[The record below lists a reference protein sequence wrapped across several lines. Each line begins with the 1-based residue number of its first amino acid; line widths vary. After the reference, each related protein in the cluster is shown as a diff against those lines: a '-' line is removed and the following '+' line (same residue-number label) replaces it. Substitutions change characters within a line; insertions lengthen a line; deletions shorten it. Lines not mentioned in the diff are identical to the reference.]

1 MNFIHRKQYDI
12 LISRLSEA
20 PSFIQVVEGPRQ
32 VGKTTLLLQVQ
43 EKFPGRQT
51 LVSGDD
57 ICPEQPR
64 LWLSTYWQQARTQCE
79 REPQSTPILCIDEIQ
94 KIPDWSTVVKALWD
108 ENRKLGVN
116 FHVVV
121 SGSSALHLRQG
132 LSESLAGRFEKILM
146 MHWDW
151 SEMRDAFGYTLEQ
164 FFCFGGYPGAGALI
178 SNEERWK
185 NYIRQSLI
193 ETVLEKDVLSM
204 SRIEKPAL
212 LRSVFWHACEMG
224 GQIVS
229 FNKMLGTL
237 QDAGNTTTLAHYLEL
252 LSVAGL
258 ATGISKWTRSELRK
272 RGSSPKLIAVDPSL
286 FFVSRNISAADF
298 LSHQS
303 LRGRYV
309 ENAVGALLWRFA
321 QRSGAGLYYWN
332 EGSKEVDYVIEWGST
347 IVAIEVKSGPQARKV
362 SGILEFK
369 KQNPRAKLLLVGA
382 HGLPLEKVFST
393 QPEEWLQNAV

>member
-57 ICPEQPR
+57 IGPEQPR

-146 MHWDW
+146 MH
-151 SEMRDAFGYTLEQ
+151 
-164 FFCFGGYPGAGALI
+164 
-178 SNEERWK
+178 
-185 NYIRQSLI
+185 
-193 ETVLEKDVLSM
+193 
-204 SRIEKPAL
+204 
-212 LRSVFWHACEMG
+212 
-224 GQIVS
+224 
-229 FNKMLGTL
+229 
-237 QDAGNTTTLAHYLEL
+237 
-252 LSVAGL
+252 
-258 ATGISKWTRSELRK
+258 
-272 RGSSPKLIAVDPSL
+272 
-286 FFVSRNISAADF
+286 
-298 LSHQS
+298 
-303 LRGRYV
+303 
-309 ENAVGALLWRFA
+309 
-321 QRSGAGLYYWN
+321 
-332 EGSKEVDYVIEWGST
+332 
-347 IVAIEVKSGPQARKV
+347 
-362 SGILEFK
+362 
-369 KQNPRAKLLLVGA
+369 
-382 HGLPLEKVFST
+382 
-393 QPEEWLQNAV
+393 